1 MLKNEFLNLTG
12 LTDISDEKYDI
23 IEAIY
28 NYSSLKKEEFC
39 DQFMIQGQNFT
50 FEMVEE
56 YIKCTTIEFNQ
67 YIDSFKRSV
76 EDFAEFISIVSKNIS
91 LLKDSEDFD
100 TILRMSNLSRS
111 DQVRLKIKNKI
122 ELTDE
127 DLKYISDNI

>member
-1 MLKNEFLNLTG
+1 MLKNEFLKLTG

-23 IEAIY
+23 IEVIY

-56 YIKCTTIEFNQ
+56 YVKSTTIEFNQ
-67 YIDSFKRSV
+67 YIDSFKISV

-100 TILRMSNLSRS
+100 TILRMLNLSRS

>member
-1 MLKNEFLNLTG
+1 MVKNEFLKLTG
-12 LTDISDEKYDI
+12 LNEISDEKYSI
-23 IEAIY
+23 IEAVY
-28 NYSSLKKEEFC
+28 NYSNLNKKDFC
-39 DQFMIQGQNFT
+39 DQFMAQRQNFT

-56 YIKCTTIEFNQ
+56 YINRTTTEFKQ
-67 YIDSFKRSV
+67 YIDAFKRSV